1 MAVKPVRFISD
12 IQTRKQLIKTDRYDN
27 VLFVVSGS
35 LNTGAVSSSLPITAS
50 GLNINGD
57 AHINGDLYT
66 KRLFVTEV
74 TTSVVYETALSA
86 SINAL
91 YDVSA
96 SNANVNDIL
105 RWNGSN
111 WIASQDNL
119 SFINEKLAVLTS
131 LTEQQTGNFDTDGF
145 ANIQLNNYVC
155 ADLDYIMVDVMVKE
169 STSPVWKNDLIS
181 IELSGNI
188 DLDKIHVIINAPQL
202 TNLDFYR
209 IITNKQTGSL

>member
-1 MAVKPVRFISD
+1 MAVKPVKFISD
-12 IQTRKQLIKTDRYDN
+12 IQTRKQLIKTDKHDN
-27 VLFVVSGS
+27 VLFTVSGS
-35 LNTGAVSSSLPITAS
+35 NGTGAVSSSLPITAS
-50 GLNINGD
+50 GLTINGN
-57 AHINGDLYT
+57 AYVSGELHA
-66 KRLFVTEV
+66 KRLFITEV

-91 YDVSA
+91 NDVSA
-96 SNANVNDIL
+96 SNAVAGDIL
-105 RWNGSN
+105 RWDGSN
-111 WIASQDNL
+111 WIASNDISTN
-119 SFINEKLAVLTS
+119 INNKFTSLLA